1 MNNYYIL
8 FMYCFINYCLR
19 VLWGIELKTK
29 HSFTYM
35 VAFVTERSWLLC
47 TLNFSM
53 FTVIGYFLRY
63 ISICWCVSFFVILWK
78 DVSGM
83 TFCCFFYFCT
93 MHLSVHCYINASFI
107 HSFIHS
113 FVSSSRWCVQIR
125 FILYKVMFT
134 VNLLQCLLQI
144 SKQTQCLVF
153 ATVSSHQFCKTLN
166 INKAWRWNL
175 STIN

>member
-1 MNNYYIL
+1 
-8 FMYCFINYCLR
+8 MYCFINYCLR

-35 VAFVTERSWLLC
+35 VAFVTERRWLLC

-63 ISICWCVSFFVILWK
+63 ISIRWCVCSFFVILRK
-78 DVSGM
+78 DVSKNDEILFVAK
-83 TFCCFFYFCT
+83 TFVQCIC
-93 MHLSVHCYINASFI
+93 LSTVLAVV
-107 HSFIHS
+107 S

-134 VNLLQCLLQI
+134 VNLLQCILQI
-144 SKQTQCLVF
+144 SKQTECLVF
-153 ATVSSHQFCKTLN
+153 VIVSPHQFCKTLN
-166 INKAWRWNL
+166 IMTKHEDE
-175 STIN
+175 T